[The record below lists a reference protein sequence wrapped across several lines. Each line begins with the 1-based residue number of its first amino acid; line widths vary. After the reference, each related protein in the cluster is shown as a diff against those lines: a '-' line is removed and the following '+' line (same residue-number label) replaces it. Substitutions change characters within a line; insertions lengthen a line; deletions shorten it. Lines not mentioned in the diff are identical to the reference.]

1 MVIIPR
7 LKATFTLSLARP
19 KEYSSLGNMPH
30 REEGVV
36 MKEDGNYLWDY
47 YEKSVIMSTYLF
59 KWVVSKYSYA
69 EAVTKRNIPVRAYYG
84 KDKTKS
90 MFYAVNS
97 GAKILDHLEKVFNM
111 EYQLP
116 KMDIVAVPF
125 FKAAAMEEWGL
136 MSFYYTG
143 LIYNQEEN
151 THNYRM
157 DTIMS
162 HELVHQWAGNLV
174 TCAW

>member
-1 MVIIPR
+1 MVITPR

-19 KEYSSLGNMPH
+19 KEYSSLGNMLL

-36 MKEDGNYLWDY
+36 MQEDENYLWDY

-59 KWVVSKYSYA
+59 KWVVSKYSSS

-84 KDKTKS
+84 EDKTKS
-90 MFYAVNS
+90 MIYAVNS
-97 GAKILDHLEKVFNM
+97 GAKILDHLEKVFKM

-116 KMDIVAVPF
+116 KMDIVAVPI
-125 FKAAAMEEWGL
+125 FKSAAMEEWGL

-143 LIYNQEEN
+143 LIYNEEDN

-162 HELVHQWAGNLV
+162 HELVHQWAGTL
-174 TCAW
+174 

>member
-7 LKATFTLSLARP
+7 LKATLTLSLARP
-19 KEYSSLGNMPH
+19 KEYSSLGNMPT

-84 KDKTKS
+84 
-90 MFYAVNS
+90 
-97 GAKILDHLEKVFNM
+97 
-111 EYQLP
+111 
-116 KMDIVAVPF
+116 
-125 FKAAAMEEWGL
+125 EETVEPR
-136 MSFYYTG
+136 S
-143 LIYNQEEN
+143 
-151 THNYRM
+151 
-157 DTIMS
+157 
-162 HELVHQWAGNLV
+162 
-174 TCAW
+174 